1 MRKVVKQNFE
11 KSNLDKSLKRRQ
23 NSFLATTQSEVATPL
38 KNEKIT
44 IFGGCFWKTKNCQNC
59 EIYKTVN
66 TGKVALIL
74 KNSAYSKSPLLKLRV
89 VELAASSQRSLH
101 GSTA

>member
-11 KSNLDKSLKRRQ
+11 KANLDKSLKRRQ

-44 IFGGCFWKTKNCQNC
+44 IFGGCF
-59 EIYKTVN
+59 
-66 TGKVALIL
+66 
-74 KNSAYSKSPLLKLRV
+74 
-89 VELAASSQRSLH
+89 
-101 GSTA
+101 